1 MGKRRG
7 GKEMDWGIAW
17 HNMRRTQVRLMA
29 LGMRRREKLCE
40 FSRRLTY

>member
-1 MGKRRG
+1 
-7 GKEMDWGIAW
+7 MDWGIAW